1 MALVAFL
8 RGVNVGGHRTF
19 RPSVFAKQL
28 ARYEVVNIGATGT
41 FVIRRP
47 ITKTKLRAELARR
60 LPFDIHIMICEAH
73 ELLALDADDPFRK
86 APKGP
91 DVTRFVSIM
100 AKCPRTLSAI
110 PIKLPE
116 KGAWLLKI
124 LKVEGRYAFGVY
136 RRHMKV
142 ISYLG
147 QLDKLLGVPVTTRN
161 WNTIQSVIKVL
172 RRRIVDCDI

>member
-8 RGVNVGGHRTF
+8 RGVNVGGHRAF
-19 RPSVFAKQL
+19 RPSVLAKQL
-28 ARYEVVNIGATGT
+28 ARYNVINIGATGT
-41 FVIRRP
+41 FVIHRP

-60 LPFDIHIMICEAH
+60 LPFDTHIMICEGR
-73 ELLALDADDPFRK
+73 ELLALEANDPFRK

-100 AKCPRTLSAI
+100 SRRPHTVPEF
-110 PIKLPE
+110 PIRLPE

-124 LKVEGRYAFGVY
+124 LALEGRFAFGVY

-142 ISYLG
+142 ISYMG
-147 QLDKLLGVPVTTRN
+147 MLDKLLGVPVTTRN
-161 WNTIQSVIKVL
+161 WNTIKSVIDVL
-172 RRRIVDCDI
+172 RGY